1 MGGVFD
7 VFCYGIYIVKMK
19 RIEVNNGW
27 YIFIENFFE
36 TPKSEAL
43 HSYFINK
50 LPWKSGEI
58 KLFGKVYPIP
68 RKEVYFSDNKLSYS
82 YSGKELIIDVWDENV
97 LEIKGRVEALLNV
110 EFNACL
116 SNLYRN
122 GQDSNGWHAD
132 NEKELG
138 KNPIIASVSFGATRR
153 FDLRH
158 QSTKEKLSFQL
169 TSGSLLVMG
178 GEMQHFWKHQ
188 IPKQKNVNDPRVN
201 LTFRQVLD
209 MTASAV
215 VNI

>member
-1 MGGVFD
+1 
-7 VFCYGIYIVKMK
+7 MK
-19 RIEVNNGW
+19 RVELNNGW
-27 YIFIENFFE
+27 YIFLENFYSS
-36 TPKSEAL
+36 SESTHL
-43 HSYFINK
+43 LNYLLNE

-82 YSGKELIIDVWDENV
+82 YSGKELIIDIWDENV
-97 LEIKGRVEALLNV
+97 LEIKSRVEALLNV

-122 GQDSNGWHAD
+122 GKDSNGWHAD

-138 KNPIIASVSFGATRR
+138 KNPIIASLSFGATRR